1 MRLFITVGLVLIAA
15 LLAVGCGSSKKKT
28 SSTSTTSTTSSSTSA
43 TKAAK
48 LAAKTYRAKL
58 TGAVEV
64 PKGAPKGSGQ
74 AVITIRPKKLQA
86 CWKFTKLSGFDK
98 PPTASHIHKG
108 AAGTSGPIVVPF
120 GGTFKAKGCIVSTA
134 ATLSAIEKNP
144 KGYYVNVHS
153 KKHPNGAVRSQL

>member
-1 MRLFITVGLVLIAA
+1 M
-15 LLAVGCGSSKKKT
+15 
-28 SSTSTTSTTSSSTSA
+28 
-43 TKAAK
+43 
-48 LAAKTYRAKL
+48 
-58 TGAVEV
+58 
-64 PKGAPKGSGQ
+64 
-74 AVITIRPKKLQA
+74 ITIRPKKLQA